1 MNRRNIVLMGFMGTG
16 KTTVGMRLAARLGL
30 QFIDMDHVIEERAGK
45 SISRIFAEDGEPR
58 FRAMER
64 TLARELSRREGL
76 VIGCGGGVILDPDN
90 VSDFAR
96 TGLVICL
103 TATPEAIF
111 QRTATENHRPLLEE
125 QNRFQRIVDL
135 LAKRKSLYAAIPN
148 QVDTTSLPPD
158 EVVRRIETLYSEA
171 AGKSPSSGG

>member
-30 QFIDMDHVIEERAGK
+30 KFVDMDHVIEERTGK
-45 SISRIFAEDGEPR
+45 PVSRIFAEEGEPR

-64 TLARELSRREGL
+64 ALARELSQREGL
-76 VIGCGGGVILDPDN
+76 VIGCGGGVVLHPDN
-90 VSDFAR
+90 VADFVR
-96 TGLVICL
+96 TGLVVCL

-111 QRTATENHRPLLEE
+111 QRTAAETHRPLLEE
-125 QNRFQRIVDL
+125 QNRFQRILDL
-135 LAKRKSLYAAIPN
+135 LAKRKLLYAAIPN

-158 EVVRRIETLYSEA
+158 EVVRRIEALYSL
-171 AGKSPSSGG
+171 SLCSGDL